1 MAFLSRYHK
10 TDLMLEI
17 ERYSYYFDGIFDA
30 GVLMGRPIDGGE
42 TPLADVSGVD
52 FIVLNTRFFLI
63 HWH

>member
-1 MAFLSRYHK
+1 
-10 TDLMLEI
+10 MLER

-52 FIVLNTRFFLI
+52 LIVLNTRFFLI